1 MICTLGI
8 REGWQMRQI
17 LMLLV
22 VAVTACP
29 TGAFADQEKAIRL
42 FSTRY
47 SGQFR
52 NTLAG
57 IERGT
62 ELRLT
67 LRDKSVLTGRLDRV
81 GERALYVM
89 DSRTGTVTQV
99 AIRSL
104 EQLEWW
110 PDPSLKTQII
120 VLTGVA
126 VAVLLVGLSAR

>member
-1 MICTLGI
+1 
-8 REGWQMRQI
+8 MRQI
-17 LMLLV
+17 LVLLI
-22 VAVTACP
+22 VAVTVCP
-29 TGAFADQEKAIRL
+29 ARALADQGEATRL
-42 FSTRY
+42 LSAG
-47 SGQFR
+47 SNGQFR
-52 NTLAG
+52 NTLDG

-89 DSRTGTVTQV
+89 DSGTGTITQV

-110 PDPSLKTQII
+110 PDPALKTQII

-126 VAVLLVGLSAR
+126 VAVLLAGLSAR

>member
-1 MICTLGI
+1 
-8 REGWQMRQI
+8 MRQI
-17 LMLLV
+17 MVLLI
-22 VAVTACP
+22 VAVTVCP
-29 TGAFADQEKAIRL
+29 ARALADQEEATRL
-42 FSTRY
+42 LSAG
-47 SGQFR
+47 SNGQFR
-52 NTLAG
+52 NTLDG

-67 LRDKSVLTGRLDRV
+67 LRDKSVLTGRLNHV

-89 DSRTGTVTQV
+89 DARTGTITQV

-126 VAVLLVGLSAR
+126 VAVLLAGLSTR

>member
-1 MICTLGI
+1 
-8 REGWQMRQI
+8 MRQI
-17 LMLLV
+17 LVLLF
-22 VAVTACP
+22 VAVSACP
-29 TGAFADQEKAIRL
+29 AGAFADQEEATRL
-42 FSTRY
+42 PSTRS

-52 NTLAG
+52 NTLVEF
-57 IERGT
+57 ERGT

-104 EQLEWW
+104 EELEWW

>member
-1 MICTLGI
+1 
-8 REGWQMRQI
+8 MRQI

-42 FSTRY
+42 FSTRS

-52 NTLAG
+52 NTLDG

-89 DSRTGTVTQV
+89 DSEREPLRKWPFG
-99 AIRSL
+99 AWRSWSGGLIRRSRHR
-104 EQLEWW
+104 
-110 PDPSLKTQII
+110 S
-120 VLTGVA
+120 
-126 VAVLLVGLSAR
+126 SC

>member
-1 MICTLGI
+1 
-8 REGWQMRQI
+8 MRQI

-29 TGAFADQEKAIRL
+29 TGAFADQEKATRL
-42 FSTRY
+42 LSAGSNGR
-47 SGQFR
+47 FR
-52 NTLAG
+52 NTLDA

-89 DSRTGTVTQV
+89 DSGTGTITQV

-126 VAVLLVGLSAR
+126 VAVLLAGLSVR

>member
-1 MICTLGI
+1 
-8 REGWQMRQI
+8 MRQI

-22 VAVTACP
+22 VAVTVCP
-29 TGAFADQEKAIRL
+29 IGAFADQEKAIRL

-89 DSRTGTVTQV
+89 DSGTGTITQV

-126 VAVLLVGLSAR
+126 VAVLLAGLSAR

>member
-1 MICTLGI
+1 
-8 REGWQMRQI
+8 MRQI
-17 LMLLV
+17 LALLI
-22 VAVTACP
+22 VAVTVCP
-29 TGAFADQEKAIRL
+29 ARALADQEEAPRL
-42 FSTRY
+42 LSAG
-47 SGQFR
+47 SNGQFR
-52 NTLAG
+52 NTLDG

-89 DSRTGTVTQV
+89 DSGTGTITQV

-126 VAVLLVGLSAR
+126 VAVLLAGLSAR

>member
-1 MICTLGI
+1 
-8 REGWQMRQI
+8 MRQI

-29 TGAFADQEKAIRL
+29 TGAFADQENATRL
-42 FSTRY
+42 LSAGSNGR
-47 SGQFR
+47 FR
-52 NTLAG
+52 NTLDA

-67 LRDKSVLTGRLDRV
+67 LRDKSVLGRLDRV

-110 PDPSLKTQII
+110 PDPALKTQII
-120 VLTGVA
+120 VVTGVA
-126 VAVLLVGLSAR
+126 VAVLLAGLSAR

>member
-1 MICTLGI
+1 
-8 REGWQMRQI
+8 MRQI
-17 LMLLV
+17 LMLLFV
-22 VAVTACP
+22 VVTTCP
-29 TGAFADQEKAIRL
+29 TGAFADQEKATRL
-42 FSTRY
+42 LSTRS

-52 NTLAG
+52 NTLVG

-67 LRDKSVLTGRLDRV
+67 LRDKSVLAGRLDRV

-89 DSRTGTVTQV
+89 DSRTETVTQV

-104 EQLEWW
+104 EELEWW

>member
-1 MICTLGI
+1 
-8 REGWQMRQI
+8 
-17 LMLLV
+17 MLLV

-29 TGAFADQEKAIRL
+29 TGAFADQENATRL
-42 FSTRY
+42 LSAGSNGR
-47 SGQFR
+47 FR
-52 NTLAG
+52 NTLDA

-67 LRDKSVLTGRLDRV
+67 LRDKSVLGRLDRV

-126 VAVLLVGLSAR
+126 VAVLLAGLSAR

>member
-1 MICTLGI
+1 
-8 REGWQMRQI
+8 MRQI
-17 LMLLV
+17 LVVLF
-22 VAVTACP
+22 VAVTAYP
-29 TGAFADQEKAIRL
+29 VSAFADQEKAIRL
-42 FSTRY
+42 LRTRS

-52 NTLAG
+52 NTLVG

-67 LRDKSVLTGRLDRV
+67 LRDKSMLTGRLDRV

-89 DSRTGTVTQV
+89 DSGTGTITQV

>member
-1 MICTLGI
+1 
-8 REGWQMRQI
+8 MRQI

-67 LRDKSVLTGRLDRV
+67 LRDRSVLTPGRLDRV

-89 DSRTGTVTQV
+89 DSGTGTITQV

-126 VAVLLVGLSAR
+126 VAVLLAGLSAR

>member
-1 MICTLGI
+1 
-8 REGWQMRQI
+8 MRQI
-17 LMLLV
+17 LVLLI
-22 VAVTACP
+22 VAVTVCP
-29 TGAFADQEKAIRL
+29 ARAADQEEATRL
-42 FSTRY
+42 LSAG
-47 SGQFR
+47 SNGQFR
-52 NTLAG
+52 NTLVG

-89 DSRTGTVTQV
+89 DSGTGTITQV
-99 AIRSL
+99 AIYSL

-110 PDPSLKTQII
+110 PDPALKTQMI

-126 VAVLLVGLSAR
+126 VAVLLAGLSVR